1 MSQGMGGR
9 QGKQTYCKR
18 NKELGSWGDK
28 LRIFLN
34 YSDEVDKIANPRP
47 DVFLLGIFPRGDS
60 PYIAF
65 PSTSC
70 CKLCICFILQACH
83 VKISNRRFPPLF
95 FLQLKTHSACIVIFQ
110 SAERFV
116 GLSPSPIS
124 KELCRQWVGVLKSSL
139 PLRLLHGHTCSVRWK
154 EETGLTKDISDKK
167 QNICP
172 SGCFP

>member
-1 MSQGMGGR
+1 MGGR
-9 QGKQTYCKR
+9 QGKQTYYKR

-83 VKISNRRFPPLF
+83 VKISKNSLCLHCHLPVCREICWFISF
-95 FLQLKTHSACIVIFQ
+95 SHFQ
-110 SAERFV
+110 RAMQAVSRGTEIIATTSV
-116 GLSPSPIS
+116 TAWTYM
-124 KELCRQWVGVLKSSL
+124 Q
-139 PLRLLHGHTCSVRWK
+139 CSVKRGNWPDQ
-154 EETGLTKDISDKK
+154 GH
-167 QNICP
+167 
-172 SGCFP
+172 FW